1 VAVTGNPFTSIA
13 LHKLRLKHP
22 AVANRG
28 EYTYGGFNTVLY
40 DDTKLVI
47 GKFCSIAANVKVLL
61 GGEHDTNII
70 TTYPFHI
77 LMGVEGYEHLRQS
90 KGDIVIGNDVWIGH
104 SAFILSGV
112 TIGDGAVIGAGT
124 VVSKDVEPYEIVGG
138 SPQRHIRYRFSEE
151 DRGRLLRLCWWD
163 LPDEELVGVIPF
175 LLSDDV
181 DGLEKAIHGGD

>member
-1 VAVTGNPFTSIA
+1 MTNPFTSIA
-13 LHKLRLKHP
+13 LHKLKQKHP
-22 AVANRG
+22 MVANRG
-28 EYTYGGFNTVLY
+28 EYTYGSFNTVLY
-40 DDTKLVI
+40 DDTKLVV

-61 GGEHDTNII
+61 GGEHDTSTI

-138 SPQRHIRYRFSEE
+138 NPQRHIRYRFNVE

-181 DGLEKAIHGGD
+181 DGLEKAISGGD